1 MRESSNE
8 NSLLGSFF
16 MSEILQ
22 EEIKREKGCAQ
33 RSGVREIFQENFFSG
48 YNMIK

>member
-1 MRESSNE
+1 MRESQAMKIRC
-8 NSLLGSFF
+8 LAFF

-33 RSGVREIFQENFFSG
+33 RSGVREIFQENFFS
-48 YNMIK
+48 